1 MPEDIGK
8 DPAYTH
14 VVIPYLFSRK
24 SEVLFNRKAFP
35 MLCGPASSAGW
46 LWGKVINNRVSPG
59 ITDQIQ
65 IWIFVNNTGEI
76 FLGVPAVTK
85 DYDILLRSKRGHALT
100 HHGCGKLQF
109 RLFFLPHAV
118 TERDR
123 QISNPAVAP
132 YGDTKHEADKAMAVQ
147 IVGAIVCCMVKKF

>member
-1 MPEDIGK
+1 MLLL
-8 DPAYTH
+8 
-14 VVIPYLFSRK
+14 YLM
-24 SEVLFNRKAFP
+24 FP
-35 MLCGPASSAGW
+35 DVY
-46 LWGKVINNRVSPG
+46 KRQVINNRVSPG

-85 DYDILLRSKRGHALT
+85 DYDILLRSKRGHDLT

-132 YGDTKHEADKAMAVQ
+132 YGDTTVSYTHLDVYKRQRYARPYRPCFRMWESPATSR
-147 IVGAIVCCMVKKF
+147 